1 MGKPKIIII
10 GAGLGG
16 LSTGI
21 YAQLNGYETVIYEK
35 NPVPGGL
42 AACWKRKDYLIDGGI
57 HFLTGHKPGL
67 NLYRVF
73 EEVGVHKA
81 EYVDIETYARYID
94 ERSGIKVDIS
104 ADLDKFHSDLLRL
117 FPDDQRIINKFIKS
131 TRGMS
136 KTDISEFGFKEPMEL
151 MKTKDWIKEFWQNRK
166 ALKYFIGKSMKPV
179 SEYVKKVKNPILK
192 ELFLYMFLPTV
203 PVAFLWMVLSFVA
216 QNQMGLLAKG
226 SIDFAQKMEDRYLEL
241 GGKIEYK
248 SKVTDILVED
258 DTAVGIKL
266 EDSIVHNSDFVVSAI
281 DGRTVI
287 YDILDGVYTNEKIN
301 KIYSEWK
308 TVDPFVSVSLG
319 VDMEFKDEVWM
330 TFFKSTDS
338 VTIAE
343 EEIDNIMI
351 RFFNYSPHFAPKGKT
366 VIQVDFETEW
376 EYWFVLRDDM
386 KEYNSVKKKLAEETI
401 EWLEKRYPGINNN
414 IEVIDVATPYTY
426 WRYTLNERGA
436 YMGFL
441 PTSDAFTTTVE
452 KRLPGLKNFYMAGQ
466 WSMSMGGVQPVI
478 YSGKHVIQLLCHDE
492 GKEFVTNN
500 RVRRS
505 N

>member
-1 MGKPKIIII
+1 MNKQKIIII

-21 YAQLNGYETVIYEK
+21 YALINGFDSVIFEK

-67 NLYRVF
+67 DLYRVF

-81 EYVDIETYARYID
+81 EYVDLDTYARYID
-94 ERSGIKVDIS
+94 ERSGITIDIS
-104 ADLDKFHSDLLRL
+104 SDLDKFQKDLLIL
-117 FPDDQRIINKFIKS
+117 FPDDHRIIKKFIKS
-131 TRGMS
+131 TRGIT

-151 MKTKDWIKEFWQNRK
+151 MSIWDWIKEFWHNRK

-179 SEYVKKVKNPILK
+179 SEYVKKIKNPILK
-192 ELFLYMFLPTV
+192 DLFLYMFLPSV
-203 PVAFLWMVLSFVA
+203 PVAFLYMVLGFVA

-226 SIDFAQKMEDRYLEL
+226 SIDFARKMEERYLEL

-248 SKVTDILVED
+248 TQVADILVEND
-258 DTAVGIKL
+258 KAVGIKL
-266 EDSIVHNSDFVVSAI
+266 EDGNIHNSDFVISAI

-287 YDILDGVYTNEKIN
+287 YNMLDGAYTSEKIN
-301 KIYSEWK
+301 KVYSEWK
-308 TVDPFVSVSLG
+308 TVEPFVSVSLG
-319 VDMEFKDEVWM
+319 IDREFKDEVWM
-330 TFFKSTDS
+330 TLFKTIDT
-338 VTIAE
+338 VTVAE
-343 EEIDNIMI
+343 EEKEVVMI

-376 EYWFVLRDDM
+376 EYWFVLRDDK
-386 KEYNSVKKKLAEETI
+386 KEYNRVKKELAQNTI
-401 EWLEKRYPGINNN
+401 EWLEKRYPGIKDKV
-414 IEVIDVATPYTY
+414 EVIDVATPYTY
-426 WRYTLNERGA
+426 WRYTLNEGGS

-441 PTSDAFTTTVE
+441 PTSDAFRTNVE
-452 KRLPGLKNFYMAGQ
+452 KRLPGLSNFYMSGQ

-492 GKEFVTNN
+492 NREFVSTNE
-500 RVRRS
+500 
-505 N
+505 

>member
-1 MGKPKIIII
+1 MKKEKIIII

-21 YAQLNGYETVIYEK
+21 YAQMNGFETVLYEK

-67 NLYRVF
+67 SLYNVF
-73 EEVGVHKA
+73 KEVGVHKA
-81 EYVDIETYARYID
+81 EYVDIDTYARYID
-94 ERSGIKVDIS
+94 ERSGITIDIS
-104 ADLDKFHSDLLRL
+104 ADLDKFQADLLLL
-117 FPDDQRIINKFIKS
+117 FPDDQRIIKRFIKS
-131 TRGMS
+131 TRGITKS
-136 KTDISEFGFKEPMEL
+136 DISEFGFKEPMEL
-151 MKTKDWIKEFWQNRK
+151 MRTRDWIKEFWQNRK
-166 ALKYFIGKSMKPV
+166 VLKYFLGKSMKPV
-179 SEYVKKVKNPILK
+179 RDYVKKIKNPILK
-192 ELFLYMFLPTV
+192 DLFLYMFLPSV
-203 PVAFLWMVLSFVA
+203 PVAFLWMVLGLVA

-226 SIDFAQKMEDRYLEL
+226 SIDFARKMEERYLEL

-248 SKVTDILVED
+248 SKITDILVEE
-258 DTAVGIKL
+258 DTVVGITL
-266 EDSIVHNSDFVVSAI
+266 EDGTTQKSDFVIAAI
-281 DGRTVI
+281 DGKTVI
-287 YDILDGVYTNEKIN
+287 YKMLDGKYTNDKIN

-330 TFFKSTDS
+330 TFIKSTDS
-338 VTIAE
+338 VTVAE
-343 EEIDNIMI
+343 EEEENILI

-376 EYWFVLRDDM
+376 EYWFVLRDDK
-386 KEYNSVKKKLAEETI
+386 KEYNRVKKELSDNTI
-401 EWLEKRYPGINNN
+401 EWLEKRYPGIKDKV
-414 IEVIDVATPYTY
+414 EVIDVATPYTY
-426 WRYTLNERGA
+426 WRYTLNEKGS

-441 PTSDAFTTTVE
+441 PTADAFTSSVE
-452 KRLPGLKNFYMAGQ
+452 KRLPGLSNFYMAGQ

-492 GKEFVTNN
+492 GKEFHTE
-500 RVRRS
+500 S
-505 N
+505 D